1 MNTEQF
7 TGHTPGPWTNEYDE
21 ELGEH
26 TIESH
31 DGMIAQRVLG
41 VDADLIAAAPDLLA
55 ALVGI
60 LSARDKERERSKRM
74 RKELEWYKQAI
85 NITADHI
92 PRRVH
97 WDAYVAEMV
106 EKGLWPEDEGGDGE

>member
-1 MNTEQF
+1 
-7 TGHTPGPWTNEYDE
+7 
-21 ELGEH
+21 
-26 TIESH
+26 
-31 DGMIAQRVLG
+31 
-41 VDADLIAAAPDLLA
+41 
-55 ALVGI
+55 
-60 LSARDKERERSKRM
+60 M

>member
-41 VDADLIAAAPDLLA
+41 VDADLIAAAPELLA
-55 ALVGI
+55 ELKEWREECEAQQAYARALHAQ
-60 LSARDKERERSKRM
+60 LARATEWAYQQFCYDKSKM
-74 RKELEWYKQAI
+74 EHFDNHVW
-85 NITADHI
+85 
-92 PRRVH
+92 
-97 WDAYVAEMV
+97 
-106 EKGLWPEDEGGDGE
+106 GEENAP

>member
-1 MNTEQF
+1 MIDTDKYE
-7 TGHTPGPWTNEYDE
+7 GHTPGPWTNEYDE

-55 ALVGI
+55 EVERLRGI
-60 LSARDKERERSKRM
+60 IDYIRDIGRLAKQKKGLPSSFLSIMEKVLTTEEY
-74 RKELEWYKQAI
+74 LEWR
-85 NITADHI
+85 N
-92 PRRVH
+92 
-97 WDAYVAEMV
+97 E
-106 EKGLWPEDEGGDGE
+106 E